1 MVERSS
7 AEKNSPPKLLR
18 WLLVLF
24 AACLF
29 FLAFIFWR
37 NAEHYRVSS
46 RSSIFSVTALFTEW
60 FLPSPAY
67 AAERV
72 PRFADGMTYY
82 ESGELVYGEA
92 RDLYRLRPDPKLETF
107 QDLAAKAIEEYRF
120 AITAWSLLY
129 DAIPTDDPKRGIER
143 ARLLDAVNHALWR
156 MVPFVSD
163 EEREKVRTAIE
174 QNYRDAFAAIA
185 EYRGT
190 LPSGTGESAM
200 VRQVR
205 EKIEKSYE
213 FFRRRDNEEE
223 KQRREQQGVPKP
235 KKSEQQMHFPGEG
248 QSQSLGQKKQEIEQ
262 KRKQLAKDQGQGEG
276 KAEQP
281 ERKPGERPGE
291 SPGKGTSLGPEKGV
305 LPTDR
310 IPVPGLGQMPF
321 AVVKP

>member
-1 MVERSS
+1 MIGRFQG
-7 AEKNSPPKLLR
+7 EKGLPKVLR
-18 WLLVLF
+18 WF
-24 AACLF
+24 FF
-29 FLAFIFWR
+29 FLAAAGIFLAFVFWR
-37 NAEHYRVSS
+37 NAEYYRTAP
-46 RSSIFSVTALFTEW
+46 RSSASSVMASLTEW
-60 FLPSPAY
+60 FLPSSVY

-72 PRFADGMTYY
+72 SRFADGMTYY

-92 RDLYRLRPDPKLETF
+92 RDLYRLRPDPKLGTF
-107 QDLAAKAIEEYRF
+107 QELAAKAIEEYRF
-120 AITAWSLLY
+120 AITAWSLMY

-156 MVPFVSD
+156 MIPFVSD

-190 LPSGTGESAM
+190 LLSGAGESTV

-205 EKIEKSYE
+205 EKVEKSYE

-223 KQRREQQGVPKP
+223 KQRREQQGIPKP

-248 QSQSLGQKKQEIEQ
+248 QSQSLGQKKQEIEK

-281 ERKPGERPGE
+281 ERKPGEKPGE
-291 SPGKGTSLGPEKGV
+291 SPGKGTSLGQEKGV